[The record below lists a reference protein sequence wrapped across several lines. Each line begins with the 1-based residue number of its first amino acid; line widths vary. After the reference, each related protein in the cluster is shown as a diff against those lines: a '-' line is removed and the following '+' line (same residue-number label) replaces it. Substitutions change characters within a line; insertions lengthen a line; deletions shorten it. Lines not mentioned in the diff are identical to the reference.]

1 MSEEEY
7 FVFER
12 DAPEK
17 HEYYGGR
24 VRGMGEVRAMAG
36 AQPPHNVLSFRLHGL
51 IFSQLDERGCSG
63 FTSDQRVQVRNASSY
78 LYPDFSAL
86 CGEAEYNQD
95 KSPALLVNP
104 ALIVEVVSKSTADK
118 DRGEKFMLYR
128 QLPSLRQYLLLD
140 STTIHAELHTRQ
152 PATDHWLL
160 TETRELS
167 AVLDLSS
174 VGCTLPLARLY
185 QGVGLS
191 AGG

>member
-7 FVFER
+7 FLFER
-12 DAPEK
+12 NAPEK

-36 AQPPHNVLSFRLHGL
+36 AQPPHNVLCFRLQGL
-51 IFSQLDERGCSG
+51 LFSQLDKRDCSG
-63 FTSDQRVQVRNASSY
+63 FTSDQRVQVRNASTY
-78 LYPDFSAL
+78 LYPDFMAL

-104 ALIVEVVSKSTADK
+104 ALIVEVVSKSTANQ

-128 QLPSLRQYLLLD
+128 QISSLRQYLLLD
-140 STTIHAELHTRQ
+140 STTVHAELHTRQ

-185 QGVGLS
+185 QEVLGRET
-191 AGG
+191 